1 MTPHNL
7 NERHTLLGLLQYA
20 KELIGEINTAVGA
33 EIFYYTEAAG
43 YFRLYVLR
51 PPEMREGGTTTDIR
65 VQGGRVDIEDLC
77 RLCLR
82 LEEAK
87 AKLTTA

>member
-1 MTPHNL
+1 MTVGNV
-7 NERHTLLGLLQYA
+7 NERHALRGLQKYA
-20 KELIGEINTAVGA
+20 RELIGEINAAVGA
-33 EIFYYTEAAG
+33 EVFYYTEAAG

-51 PPEMREGGTTTDIR
+51 PPEMREGGNTTDIR
-65 VQGGRVDIEDLC
+65 VQGGRVDIEDVC

-87 AKLTTA
+87 KKLTTA